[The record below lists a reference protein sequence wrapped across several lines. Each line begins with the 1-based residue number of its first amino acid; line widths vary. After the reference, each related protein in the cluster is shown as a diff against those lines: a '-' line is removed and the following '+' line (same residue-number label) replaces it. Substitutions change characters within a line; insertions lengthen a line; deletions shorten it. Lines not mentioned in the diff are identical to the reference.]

1 MKMNLRKLKMFLQ
14 MKSWYLFKDELPV
27 SKHLIYVGEMRGR
40 ALNSVI
46 KDLWANLNFR
56 EFINVNSTH
65 KGGKSIL
72 QMKVL
77 SAWPQQ
83 LLRGRK
89 SIVAELSLELFSNW
103 LRHVKYFH

>member
-65 KGGKSIL
+65 NGGKSIL

-83 LLRGRK
+83 LLRGG
-89 SIVAELSLELFSNW
+89 ENQ
-103 LRHVKYFH
+103 